1 MNKKEY
7 LRIVR
12 KQIRFIF
19 DRDEIEKELNQH
31 LQDSI
36 LDLMEEGLTR
46 EEAELQAVAQMG
58 DPMEVG
64 KQLNQQ
70 HHPLFGYLLKLS
82 EATICLL
89 IVPTLLMIIYFGY
102 STFQLV
108 TPTVVDNSV
117 EVIPINLEV
126 EMSTHDLKI
135 DNICFM
141 QDGTYFITYRSWINY
156 DYSRAGWSSSLFHLE
171 NSEGKYA
178 DNSGYNSS
186 GILGSNGYK
195 SFTWPEDDLLYLISR
210 DGKRIEIDLKEYRDE
225 KN

>member
-12 KQIRFIF
+12 KQIQFIF

-70 HHPLFGYLLKLS
+70 HHPFLGYLLKAS
-82 EATICLL
+82 EATIYLL
-89 IVPTLLMIIYFGY
+89 IVPTLLMLIYFGY
-102 STFQLV
+102 NAIQLV
-108 TPTVVDNSV
+108 TPTVVENSV
-117 EVIPINLEV
+117 EVIPLNLEV
-126 EMSTHDLKI
+126 DIPTHDMKI
-135 DNICFM
+135 DNICLSE
-141 QDGTYFITYRSWINY
+141 DGKYYITFRLWNNFE
-156 DYSRAGWSSSLFHLE
+156 YSRAGWSTSFHLE
-171 NSEGKYA
+171 NSEGRYA
-178 DNSGYNSS
+178 DHDGYHSN
-186 GILGSNGYK
+186 GILGSNGYM
-195 SFTWPEDDLLYLISR
+195 SFTWPDDDLLYLISR
-210 DGKRIEIDLKEYRDE
+210 DGKRIEIDLKEYIDE